1 MSSRGS
7 APTLEDVAARAGV
20 SRATASRVV
29 NADRKVSE
37 QARERVQ
44 AAIADLGYSPN
55 RAARSLV
62 TRQADS
68 IAVVIPESDARVFSD
83 PFFAGTLHGIATALA
98 KTELQMVL
106 VMGQPDDD
114 AGRMDRYLR
123 GGHTDGAIITSH
135 HRRDEFWQAAQA
147 SGLPVV
153 FLGRPFTPVPGMPY
167 VDVDNAHGAA
177 LAVRHLLEHG
187 RRRIGT
193 IAGPSDMVAGADRL
207 AGWRREVR
215 AAGLKDDAVVHGDFT
230 AAGGAAAM
238 ERLLANHPDLDGVF
252 AASDTMAVGAIE
264 VLGRSGRSVPEDVAV
279 VGFDNTDAALECEPP
294 LTTIVNPVGPMARQ
308 AVGLLLGLLDGDE
321 VPAAVTLSTELVVRG
336 SSVTSGARQS

>member
-1 MSSRGS
+1 MSSRSS
-7 APTLEDVAARAGV
+7 APTLEDVAALAGV
-20 SRATASRVV
+20 SRATVSRVV
-29 NADRKVSE
+29 NDDRKVSAR
-37 QARERVQ
+37 ARELVQ

-83 PFFAGTLHGIATALA
+83 PFFAGTLHGIAAALA
-98 KTELQMVL
+98 KTDLQMVL

-114 AGRMDRYLR
+114 AGRMGRYLR

-177 LAVRHLLEHG
+177 LAVRHLLELG

-207 AGWRREVR
+207 NGWRQEMR
-215 AAGLKDDAVVHGDFT
+215 AAGLRDDAVVHGDFT
-230 AAGGAAAM
+230 AKSGAVAM
-238 ERLLANHPDLDGVF
+238 ERLLERHPDLDGLFV
-252 AASDTMAVGAIE
+252 ASDVMAVAAMH
-264 VLGRSGRSVPEDVAV
+264 VLEQHGRRVPDDVAV
-279 VGFDNTDAALECEPP
+279 VGFDNIDAALEATPQ
-294 LTTIVNPVGPMARQ
+294 LTTIVNPVAPMARQ
-308 AVGLLLGLLDGDE
+308 AVGLLLGLLDGEE

-336 SSVTSGARQS
+336 STVPQHG

>member
-20 SRATASRVV
+20 SRATVSRVV
-29 NADRKVSE
+29 NADSKVSDA
-37 QARERVQ
+37 ARRRVQ
-44 AAIADLGYSPN
+44 EAIRELGYSPN

-83 PFFAGTLHGIATALA
+83 PFFAGTMHGIATALA
-98 KTELQMVL
+98 KTDLQMVL
-106 VMGQPDDD
+106 VMGQATHRD
-114 AGRMDRYLR
+114 RMDRYLR

-177 LAVRHLLEHG
+177 LAVRHLVETG
-187 RRRIGT
+187 RTRLAA
-193 IAGPSDMVAGADRL
+193 IAGPSDMVAGVDRL

-215 AAGLKDDAVVHGDFT
+215 AAGLSDAAVVHGDFT

-238 ERLLANHPDLDGVF
+238 EKLLRAHPDLDGVF
-252 AASDTMAVGAIE
+252 AASDVMAVAAME
-264 VLGRSGRSVPEDVAV
+264 VLREHGRRVPDDVAV
-279 VGFDNTDAALECEPP
+279 VGFDNVDAAAEARPP
-294 LTTIVNPVGPMARQ
+294 LTTIVNPVAAMARQ
-308 AVGLLLGLLDGDE
+308 AVTLLLGLLDGDE
-321 VPAAVTLSTELVVRG
+321 VPAAVTLSTELVVRASTVG
-336 SSVTSGARQS
+336 RQD

>member
-20 SRATASRVV
+20 SRATVSRVV
-29 NADRKVSE
+29 NHERKVSE
-37 QARERVQ
+37 RAREVVE
-44 AAIADLGYSPN
+44 AAIEDLGYAPN

-68 IAVVIPESDARVFSD
+68 IAVVIPESDARVFTD

-98 KTELQMVL
+98 RTDLQMVL
-106 VMGQPDDD
+106 VMGDPDDA
-114 AGRMDRYLR
+114 AGRMERYLR
-123 GGHTDGAIITSH
+123 GGHTDGAIVTSH
-135 HRRDEFWQAAQA
+135 HRRDEFWKAAQA

-177 LAVRHLLEHG
+177 LAVRHLLEIG
-187 RRRIGT
+187 RTRIAT

-207 AGWRREVR
+207 AGWRREMRV
-215 AAGLKDDAVVHGDFT
+215 AGLRDDAVAHGDFT
-230 AAGGAAAM
+230 AHGGAAGM
-238 ERLLANHPDLDGVF
+238 TRLLDSHPDIDAVF
-252 AASDTMAVGAIE
+252 AASDVMAVAAIE
-264 VLGRSGRSVPEDVAV
+264 VLVAHGRRVPEDVAV
-279 VGFDNTDAALECEPP
+279 VGFDNTDVALESTPQ
-294 LTTIVNPVGPMARQ
+294 LTTIVNPVAPMARQ

-336 SSVTSGARQS
+336 STVRAG